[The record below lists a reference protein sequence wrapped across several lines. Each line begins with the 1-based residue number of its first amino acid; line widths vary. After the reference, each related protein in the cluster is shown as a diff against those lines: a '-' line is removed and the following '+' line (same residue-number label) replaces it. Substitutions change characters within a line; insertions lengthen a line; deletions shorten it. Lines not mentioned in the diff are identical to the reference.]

1 MLAAFTSDATSASP
15 AAAMKMLCLQTMK
28 AYWIKHDGT
37 NATLELRELP
47 VPQPGTGQLLL
58 RVRAASLNRGDLLGA
73 IAFHRAPEGRPAG
86 VDAAGEVHAVGDG
99 VRDFKRGDRV
109 MARARGCFAEYVL
122 VDQNLATVVPAN
134 LSWEQ
139 AGAIPISYV
148 TAWEALVQFGRLKP
162 TETLL
167 IAGASSGV
175 GVCSIQLATVI
186 GAKVIALSTS
196 PSKLERLR
204 ELGAEVG
211 LAVQR
216 GEDFS
221 TRVLEATAKKGV
233 DVAVNL
239 VGGTVFAAC
248 QRSLSPFGR
257 LVIVG
262 YVDGVMRAEVD
273 LEAIHTKRLEIVGIS
288 NAPLSPAMRAE
299 ATRGFNADVLPAIID
314 GRIEPVI
321 DRVFA
326 FDELRVA
333 KAYVESGAQIG
344 KVVVRID

>member
-1 MLAAFTSDATSASP
+1 M
-15 AAAMKMLCLQTMK
+15 
-28 AYWIKHDGT
+28 

-47 VPQPGTGQLLL
+47 VPQPAPGQLLL

-86 VDAAGEVHAVGDG
+86 VDAAGEVHAVGEG

-109 MARARGCFAEYVL
+109 MARARGCFAEYVP
-122 VDQNLATVVPAN
+122 VDQNLATHVPAN

-162 TETLL
+162 DETVL

-175 GVCSIQLATVI
+175 GVCSIQLARVI
-186 GAKVIALSTS
+186 GAQVIAVSTS
-196 PSKLERLR
+196 PHKLERLR
-204 ELGAEVG
+204 ELGADTGV
-211 LAVQR
+211 AVPR

-221 TRVLEATAKKGV
+221 ARVLEATSDRGV

-248 QRSLSPFGR
+248 QQSLATFGR

-262 YVDGVMRAEVD
+262 YVDGVMSAEVD

-299 ATRGFNADVLPAIID
+299 ATRGFDRDVLPAIVD
-314 GRIEPVI
+314 GRIKPVI

-326 FDELRVA
+326 FDELPAA
-333 KAYVESGAQIG
+333 KAYVESGVQIG

>member
-1 MLAAFTSDATSASP
+1 
-15 AAAMKMLCLQTMK
+15 
-28 AYWIKHDGT
+28 
-37 NATLELRELP
+37 
-47 VPQPGTGQLLL
+47 
-58 RVRAASLNRGDLLGA
+58 VRAASLNRGDLLGA

-86 VDAAGEVHAVGDG
+86 VDAAGEVHAVGEG
-99 VRDFKRGDRV
+99 VRNFKRGDRV

-122 VDQNLATVVPAN
+122 VDQNLATHVPGN

-162 TETLL
+162 DETVLV
-167 IAGASSGV
+167 AGASSGV
-175 GVCSIQLATVI
+175 GVCSIQLAKVI
-186 GAKVIALSTS
+186 GARVIAVSTS
-196 PSKLERLR
+196 PQKLAHLR
-204 ELGAEVG
+204 ELGADVG

-221 TRVLEATAKKGV
+221 ARVLEAGAGRGV

-248 QRSLSPFGR
+248 QRSLAAFGR

-262 YVDGVMRAEVD
+262 YVDGVMNAEVD

-288 NAPLSPAMRAE
+288 NAPLSPPMRAE
-299 ATRGFNADVLPAIID
+299 ATRGFNHDVLPAIID
-314 GRIEPVI
+314 GRMRPVI

-326 FDELRVA
+326 FEELPAA
-333 KAYVESGAQIG
+333 KAYVESGVQIG
-344 KVVVRID
+344 KVVVRMD